1 MWGHGT
7 RRLCRDPGNFRHRL
21 PSRSSHLKPRPF
33 QQKPIQWDR
42 IEKKW
47 SDNLNRFCRLPPAIV
62 LVHQSSC
69 IDRSLFYRSYRYC
82 VQRLTTLRTSFDQA
96 RLALSNIFSE
106 KVNHDRED
114 SFLKCLL
121 KQKIASLCDSASDR
135 FQLWIVFLYFST
147 STVHEKCLKSDR
159 KYSRRRL

>member
-1 MWGHGT
+1 MRPWNSEALQ
-7 RRLCRDPGNFRHRL
+7 RSRKL
-21 PSRSSHLKPRPF
+21 PAPVTLPF
-33 QQKPIQWDR
+33 QSFKTATISTKTNSMRQDW
-42 IEKKW
+42 KKW
-47 SDNLNRFCRLPPAIV
+47 SDNLNRFCRLSPAIV

-121 KQKIASLCDSASDR
+121 KQKIASLYDSASDR